1 MHEET
6 AVNQTRR
13 NFVAGALLASGGSG
27 FLAREAFAA
36 DDASW
41 PDRPIRLVV
50 PLPPGGGADIVARL
64 IAEKLTIRLGQ
75 SVVVENKAGG
85 GTAIGAQSVATAKP
99 DGYTLLLGTATSHAI
114 NVTMVKNLP
123 YNALKD
129 FTPISLVADLPLIL
143 VVHPS
148 VPANTLPELVAYVR
162 SRPGKVNFASTGN
175 GSSIQLAGEMLKIEG
190 KLQMTHVPYQGASPA
205 LIDVLGGRVE
215 MMFSTIPPVLQHVTS
230 GKLKALCVASPKRTR
245 LMPTLPSTAEL
256 GFPGVVANSWNG
268 ILAPANAPR
277 QAVERLSKELS
288 AVMQMPDVIDKLKTA
303 GVEPVSNTPQE
314 FAQYIQS
321 EITRYARVVQ
331 ISGATID

>member
-1 MHEET
+1 M
-6 AVNQTRR
+6 NQTRR
-13 NFVAGALLASGGSG
+13 NFVAGALLATGGAS
-27 FLAREAFAA
+27 FLAREALAA

-41 PDRPIRLVV
+41 PDRPVRLVV
-50 PLPPGGGADIVARL
+50 PLPPGGGADLVARL
-64 IAEKLTIRLGQ
+64 IAEKLTTRLGQ
-75 SVVVENKAGG
+75 SVVVENRAGG
-85 GTAIGAQSVATAKP
+85 GTAIGAQLVANAKP

-205 LIDVLGGRVE
+205 LVDVLGGRVE

-245 LMPTLPSTAEL
+245 LMPSLPSTAEL

-277 QAVERLSKELS
+277 QAVDRLSKELS
-288 AVMQMPDVIDKLKTA
+288 VVMQMPDVIDKLKAA
-303 GVEPVSNTPQE
+303 GVEPVSNSPQE

-331 ISGATID
+331 VSGATID

>member
-1 MHEET
+1 M
-6 AVNQTRR
+6 NQTRR
-13 NFVAGALLASGGSG
+13 NFVAGAMLATGGAS
-27 FLAREAFAA
+27 FLAREALAA

-41 PDRPIRLVV
+41 PDRPVRLVV
-50 PLPPGGGADIVARL
+50 PLPPGGGADLVARL
-64 IAEKLTIRLGQ
+64 IAEKLTARLGQ
-75 SVVVENKAGG
+75 SVVVENRAGG
-85 GTAIGAQSVATAKP
+85 GTAIGAQLVASAKP

-205 LIDVLGGRVE
+205 LVDVLGGRVE

-245 LMPTLPSTAEL
+245 LMPSLPSTAEL

-277 QAVERLSKELS
+277 QAVDRLSKELS
-288 AVMQMPDVIDKLKTA
+288 VVMQMPDVIDKLKAA
-303 GVEPVSNTPQE
+303 GVEPVSNSPQE

-331 ISGATID
+331 VSGATID

>member
-1 MHEET
+1 M
-6 AVNQTRR
+6 NQTRR

-27 FLAREAFAA
+27 FLAQQALAA

-64 IAEKLTIRLGQ
+64 IAEKLTTRLGQ

>member
-1 MHEET
+1 M
-6 AVNQTRR
+6 NQTRR
-13 NFVAGALLASGGSG
+13 NFVAGALLASGGSS
-27 FLAREAFAA
+27 FLAQQAFAA

-64 IAEKLTIRLGQ
+64 IAEKLTTRLGQ

-175 GSSIQLAGEMLKIEG
+175 GSSIQLAGEMLNIEG

-215 MMFSTIPPVLQHVTS
+215 MMFSTIPPVLQHINT
-230 GKLKALCVASPKRTR
+230 GKLKAICVASPKRTR
-245 LMPTLPSTAEL
+245 LMPSLPSTGEL

-288 AVMQMPDVIDKLKTA
+288 VVMQMPDVIDKLKTA

>member
-1 MHEET
+1 M
-6 AVNQTRR
+6 NQTRR
-13 NFVAGALLASGGSG
+13 NLVAAAMLTAGGSG
-27 FLAREAFAA
+27 YLAREVLAA
-36 DDASW
+36 DEPAW
-41 PDRPIRLVV
+41 PDRPIRLIV

-64 IAEKLTIRLGQ
+64 VAEKLTTRLGQ

-85 GTAIGAQSVATAKP
+85 GTAIGAQSVATSKP

-245 LMPTLPSTAEL
+245 LMPALPSTAEL

-277 QAVERLSKELS
+277 QAVERLSKELA

-331 ISGATID
+331 VSGATID